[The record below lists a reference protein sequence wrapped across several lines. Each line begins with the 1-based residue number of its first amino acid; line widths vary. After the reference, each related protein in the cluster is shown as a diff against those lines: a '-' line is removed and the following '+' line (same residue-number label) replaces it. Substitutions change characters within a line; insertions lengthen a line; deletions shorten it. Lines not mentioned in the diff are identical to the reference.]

1 MPPSHQHQPD
11 TCYALPYAR
20 HCKGIEWAPASREST
35 VCLEKAGPGRPA
47 YCAGRKVNAGPMGR
61 GLGMCQKGYREEVI
75 FELIIAFHKVIKNIS
90 NRKERKNKVAK
101 MWNRH

>member
-1 MPPSHQHQPD
+1 
-11 TCYALPYAR
+11 
-20 HCKGIEWAPASREST
+20 
-35 VCLEKAGPGRPA
+35 
-47 YCAGRKVNAGPMGR
+47 MGR